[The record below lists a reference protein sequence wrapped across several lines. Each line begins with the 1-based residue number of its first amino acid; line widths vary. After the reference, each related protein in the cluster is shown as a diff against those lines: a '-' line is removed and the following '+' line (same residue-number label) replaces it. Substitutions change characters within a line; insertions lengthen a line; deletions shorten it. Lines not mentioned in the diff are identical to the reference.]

1 MGKRRKILTVEEVK
15 KMANDDGGSSFVS
28 GFLIGGIIGT
38 VVGILLAPR
47 SGLETRSELLDQS
60 EEFRE
65 RTEEILAR
73 LRERLEPTVESMRE
87 QFIPVAERF
96 AKGSENVVSKF
107 ASSKVSKSEEI
118 DSEPA

>member
-1 MGKRRKILTVEEVK
+1 MGEKRKIVTVEGVIL
-15 KMANDDGGSSFVS
+15 MASDDGGGSFVS

-47 SGLETRSELLDQS
+47 PGSETRSELLDQS

-73 LRERLEPTVESMRE
+73 LRERLEPTVDSMRE
-87 QFIPVAERF
+87 QFIPVAERV
-96 AKGSENVVSKF
+96 ARGSANAANKL
-107 ASSKVSKSEEI
+107 ASSKVSKSEGI